1 MKHCKILRYLFTAAA
16 LLSGLGFGLVG
27 SAQPALAV
35 TDLAPSHWAASTIN
49 AYVSRGIMSGY
60 PDGTFRPE
68 ASVTRAEFV
77 KMVNSVFG
85 YNTPAAISFPDVSA
99 SYWGYDEIA
108 KGVYAGYINGDE
120 SGKFNPDA
128 PLTRE
133 EAASIICR
141 IKGLAPNQSASSNYT
156 DSSRIASWAAPYVG
170 AATQFGYMQG
180 NGDGTFNPT
189 KALTRAEAATVLAKA
204 ESSKTYTTTPG
215 SSGSSSS
222 SGSSNNNNNNANN
235 NVLGKPGVS
244 NSTNTDKVKDYTMS
258 TRDKT
263 LANKTITGNL
273 YIPSGMSSST
283 INLDDL
289 TVEGTVYVRGGSTI
303 DVDDCDFNKVVIDKS
318 GVSFITD
325 THSTIDELEF
335 WRNGRIEG
343 KGYGEVTI
351 ADNSVSSVN
360 VNATVDSLLLDTDS
374 DLRLGRN
381 ANIEELEVTSKAN
394 NANVYFSGDAYVDEM
409 RIYDHID
416 ITGSGEINK
425 MYTYV
430 SGIYSSI
437 EPNRLITSG
446 SGTKPSYT
454 DRYDDDDDD
463 DNSNNNNNNNNNNK
477 PGSSNTPSDKN
488 LVVTGNI
495 DGSDAKKG
503 NATYDTVT
511 VTKAGVTISNIIID
525 KNLTIEAS
533 VADGNVTLDHV
544 TIKGQ
549 VYIHGGGQNSIIF
562 SDCALEKNIYIDKKP
577 TDKVKQP
584 VGLKLNNGTTLKGDI
599 ILQNNANI
607 TTSPKEY
614 TLNSV
619 VVNGTLTE
627 PLKIDANIDKLT
639 VNTSSNLTIEL
650 DNSNINNLVAKKA
663 PVTAKGSGNINDVS
677 SVPNLN
683 VDMLTPPDENTKPDL
698 PNFKAIISLSG
709 IPEKIEKGGTVQLNN
724 IQAKYSDN
732 STATISNVEWKVT
745 DDKAG
750 VTITDNL
757 LTATKTGSFTL
768 IGTVKNGVSIGKDF
782 VSAPFKVTVTEVFI
796 SAEKITANVPTAVT
810 LKEEGTTRK
819 WEVDLKATD
828 ATVTPSN
835 ASNKDIT
842 WSVKGAGATINK
854 DNVLILTE
862 PGEVTLTATVL
873 NGKPSGNLTQV
884 FKIKVDAPYRAV
896 KNITLDKLK
905 PTTDHDGTLI
915 YQAYAGT
922 EFTLSTTVTSD
933 KEGISPTKSTIEWT
947 LVKSDNT
954 GITQDNF
961 KNNPS
966 PTLKPTNPGEIVLNA
981 VIKGGA
987 NEGQDDYEQEIR
999 IKVNPSLVGEII
1011 VAPAPLKDVNT
1022 YYPGQTITF
1031 KLDDKIMDAY
1041 EEQLEWSI
1049 NNQKTLDRYIT
1060 DKNAMPT
1067 LTQNKGIATL
1077 TIPASF
1083 PTKKDIG
1090 SNLDIEIRVN
1100 NADNR
1105 DAYRTA
1111 NITVAEFIP
1120 VTNITNKFE
1129 TEVTMPSDEMRC
1141 SIDLSKIEI
1150 TPTDATL
1157 TNVEWTIKEG
1167 SDIAGIDKDT
1177 LVVTSPGTVVVT
1189 ATIANGKAPGT
1200 DYTEDFTI
1208 NIAVPLV
1215 SDIILETEPFEQLGE
1230 EYLAG
1235 QVLTFTMHKTV
1246 MEEHGA
1252 NIKWS
1257 ISGAGINEAD
1267 YPKDAT
1273 TNKLIFTIPATFNGG
1288 TITVKAEN
1296 TDDDGK
1302 TETKKLDIT
1311 AKAFT
1316 SFDGTTNT
1324 FTISKPTTTATTDV
1338 KIGGTLQLSYTAKGI
1353 TEDLQ
1358 TITWG
1363 FAADGKPNSTQT
1375 KIDATGK
1382 LTIASNETAPTIKV
1396 VATMANGKLVDNKLD
1411 AVLSNE
1417 LPINIDLG
1425 KVSIIEARPQGFETT
1440 EGSENYKNTYYS
1452 GQKITLK
1459 VDNGAAGYGNITWDF
1474 ANQNEIDT
1482 NTTGAKPTFSS
1493 TTGQQ
1498 VILTIPTDFQT
1509 NSTTLKTIDVR
1520 ASINGAGEQIMPIRV
1535 IPFTPVESINIT
1547 APGVTNNTVYV
1558 EVNETT
1564 GGTLKFTAEVLP
1576 ASRNQDYRWNCTL
1589 DSTSTK
1595 EGTKIENGELT
1606 IDPKRTTAFPVY
1618 ATIPNGKIVNGVMQ
1632 AVDSNKITVNPFT
1645 SIQTLTINSEKQTT
1659 TTGQKF
1665 KLTAIVTP
1673 DKAVKQPKDATWSIS
1688 STATQSGAS
1697 LSTRTGASTEI
1708 TIPVNE
1714 TGIITVTATIASSK
1728 LDNDG
1733 KLQPTIAEIKIDPT
1747 NGTVTTTTK
1756 SNPFTITKPTNEI
1769 VPPTN
1774 IPPTNQYEEE
1784 EEEEEDYKYNDDK
1797 KTAAELERERIE
1809 AEKEAQRKR
1818 QSAPTIGGGVKKN
1831 TVSAD

>member
-463 DNSNNNNNNNNNNK
+463 DDNSNNNNNNNNNNK

-614 TLNSV
+614 ILNSV

-732 STATISNVEWKVT
+732 STSTISNVEWKVT

-768 IGTVKNGVSIGKDF
+768 TGTVKNGISIGKDF

-810 LKEEGTTRK
+810 LKEEGSTRK
-819 WEVDLKATD
+819 WEIDLKSTE

-835 ASNKDIT
+835 ASNKEIT

-999 IKVNPSLVGEII
+999 IKVNPSLVGEVI
-1011 VAPAPLKDVNT
+1011 VTPAPLKDVNT

-1041 EEQLEWSI
+1041 EDKLEWSI

-1077 TIPASF
+1077 TIPTTF

-1177 LVVTSPGTVVVT
+1177 LVVTSPGKVIVT
-1189 ATIANGKAPGT
+1189 ATIANGTAPGT
-1200 DYTEDFTI
+1200 KFTKDFEI
-1208 NIAVPLV
+1208 NIAVPLL
-1215 SDIILETEPFEQLGE
+1215 SDIIVETEPFEQLNGD
-1230 EYLAG
+1230 YLAG

-1246 MEEHGA
+1246 METHGA
-1252 NIKWS
+1252 NIDWS
-1257 ISGAGINEAD
+1257 VSGSGITTSD
-1267 YPKDAT
+1267 YTKDST
-1273 TNKLIFTIPATFNGG
+1273 TNKLILTIPATFNGG

-1296 TDDDGK
+1296 TDNDK

-1353 TEDLQ
+1353 TEGLQ

-1375 KIDATGK
+1375 KIDDTGK

-1396 VATMANGKLVDNKLD
+1396 VATMANGKLVGNELKE
-1411 AVLSNE
+1411 VLSDE

-1425 KVSIIEARPQGFETT
+1425 KVSIIEAITKPPLTD
-1440 EGSENYKNTYYS
+1440 NTYYI
-1452 GQKITLK
+1452 GQKITFR
-1459 VDNGAAGYGNITWDF
+1459 VDNGAAGYGNIKWDF
-1474 ANQNEIDT
+1474 ANQTAIAE
-1482 NTTGAKPTFSS
+1482 NTTGTMPTFSP
-1493 TTGQQ
+1493 TTGQE
-1498 VILTIPTDFQT
+1498 VTLTIPNDFRI
-1509 NSTTLKTIDVR
+1509 SGTLDTLDVR
-1520 ASINGAGEQIMPIRV
+1520 ASINDVGSQIMKIKV
-1535 IPFTPVESINIT
+1535 VPFTPVESINIT

-1558 EVNETT
+1558 EVGPT
-1564 GGTLKFTAEVLP
+1564 GGTLKFTADVKP
-1576 ASRNQDYRWNCTL
+1576 DSRKQDYMWACTL
-1589 DSTSTK
+1589 DSSSTIG
-1595 EGTKIENGELT
+1595 ETKIADGVLT
-1606 IDPKRTTAFPVY
+1606 IDSRRTTAFPVY

-1645 SIQTLTINSEKQTT
+1645 SVTNVAITCEPVTPGKQFKFTADITPANSTNKTVTWKIEGQKTGTTINP
-1659 TTGQKF
+1659 TTGS
-1665 KLTAIVTP
+1665 LTLA
-1673 DKAVKQPKDATWSIS
+1673 DGDDS
-1688 STATQSGAS
+1688 
-1697 LSTRTGASTEI
+1697 E
-1708 TIPVNE
+1708 
-1714 TGIITVTATIASSK
+1714 ITVTATIT
-1728 LDNDG
+1728 NG
-1733 KLQPTIAEIKIDPT
+1733 KLE
-1747 NGTVTTTTK
+1747 NGTRVNYIATVKFQNGSIISQTTK
-1756 SNPFTITKPTNEI
+1756 ANPFTITKPT
-1769 VPPTN
+1769 PTE
-1774 IPPTNQYEEE
+1774 IPPTNQYEE

-1818 QSAPTIGGGVKKN
+1818 QSAPKIGGGVKKN

>member
-215 SSGSSSS
+215 SSGSSNN
-222 SGSSNNNNNNANN
+222 NNNNNNANN

-1177 LVVTSPGTVVVT
+1177 LVVTSPGKVIVT
-1189 ATIANGKAPGT
+1189 ATIANGTAPGT
-1200 DYTEDFTI
+1200 KFTKDFEI
-1208 NIAVPLV
+1208 NIAVPLL
-1215 SDIILETEPFEQLGE
+1215 SDIIVETEPFEQLNGD
-1230 EYLAG
+1230 YLAG

-1246 MEEHGA
+1246 METHGA
-1252 NIKWS
+1252 NIDWS
-1257 ISGAGINEAD
+1257 VSGAGITKANYDKE
-1267 YPKDAT
+1267 PT
-1273 TNKLIFTIPATFNGG
+1273 TNKLILTIPPTFNGG

-1296 TDDDGK
+1296 TDNDK

-1375 KIDATGK
+1375 KIDNTGK
-1382 LTIASNETAPTIKV
+1382 LTIASNETASTIKV
-1396 VATMANGKLVDNKLD
+1396 VATMANGKLADNKLD

-1425 KVSIIEARPQGFETT
+1425 KVSIIEAITKPPLTD
-1440 EGSENYKNTYYS
+1440 NTYYI
-1452 GQKITLK
+1452 GQKITFR

-1474 ANQNEIDT
+1474 ANQTAIAE
-1482 NTTGAKPTFSS
+1482 NTTGTMPTF
-1493 TTGQQ
+1493 TPTNGQE
-1498 VILTIPTDFQT
+1498 VTLTIPNDFRI
-1509 NSTTLKTIDVR
+1509 SGTLDTLDVR
-1520 ASINGAGEQIMPIRV
+1520 ASINGVGSQIMKIKV
-1535 IPFTPVESINIT
+1535 VPFTPVESINIT
-1547 APGVTNNTVYV
+1547 APGVTNNAVYV

-1564 GGTLKFTAEVLP
+1564 RGTLTFTADVKP
-1576 ASRNQDYRWNCTL
+1576 DSRKQDYMWVCTL
-1589 DSTSTK
+1589 DSSSTIG
-1595 EGTKIENGELT
+1595 ETKIENGVLT
-1606 IDPKRTTAFPVY
+1606 IDSKRTTAFPVY
-1618 ATIPNGKIVNGVMQ
+1618 ATIKNGKIVNGIMQ

-1708 TIPVNE
+1708 TIPENE

-1784 EEEEEDYKYNDDK
+1784 EEEDYKYNDDK

>member
-215 SSGSSSS
+215 SSGSSNN
-222 SGSSNNNNNNANN
+222 NNNNNNANN

-381 ANIEELEVTSKAN
+381 TNIEELEVTSKAN

-488 LVVTGNI
+488 LIVTGNI

-768 IGTVKNGVSIGKDF
+768 TGTVKNGVSIGKDF

-819 WEVDLKATD
+819 WEIDLKATD

-922 EFTLSTTVTSD
+922 EFTLSTNVTSD
-933 KEGISPTKSTIEWT
+933 KEGISPTKSTIKWT

-981 VIKGGA
+981 VIEGGA
-987 NEGQDDYEQEIR
+987 NEGRDDYEQEIR
-999 IKVNPSLVGEII
+999 IKVNPSLVGEVI
-1011 VAPAPLKDVNT
+1011 VTPAPLKDVNT

-1077 TIPASF
+1077 TIPTTF

-1177 LVVTSPGTVVVT
+1177 LVVTSPGKVIVT
-1189 ATIANGKAPGT
+1189 ATIANGTAPGT
-1200 DYTEDFTI
+1200 KFTKDFEI
-1208 NIAVPLV
+1208 NIAVPLL
-1215 SDIILETEPFEQLGE
+1215 SDIIVETEPFEQLNGD
-1230 EYLAG
+1230 YLAG

-1246 MEEHGA
+1246 METHGA
-1252 NIKWS
+1252 NIDWS
-1257 ISGAGINEAD
+1257 VSGSGITTSD
-1267 YPKDAT
+1267 YTKDST
-1273 TNKLIFTIPATFNGG
+1273 TNKLILTIPATFNGG

-1296 TDDDGK
+1296 TDNDK

-1316 SFDGTTNT
+1316 SFDSTTNT

-1353 TEDLQ
+1353 TEGLQ

-1375 KIDATGK
+1375 KIDDTGK

-1396 VATMANGKLVDNKLD
+1396 VATMANGKLVGNELKE
-1411 AVLSNE
+1411 VLSDE

-1425 KVSIIEARPQGFETT
+1425 KVSIIEAITKPPLTD
-1440 EGSENYKNTYYS
+1440 NTYYI
-1452 GQKITLK
+1452 GQKITFR

-1474 ANQNEIDT
+1474 ANQTAIAE
-1482 NTTGAKPTFSS
+1482 NTTGTMPTFTP
-1493 TTGQQ
+1493 TTGQE
-1498 VILTIPTDFQT
+1498 VTLTIPNDFRI
-1509 NSTTLKTIDVR
+1509 SGTLETLDVR
-1520 ASINGAGEQIMPIRV
+1520 ASINGVGSQIMKIKV
-1535 IPFTPVESINIT
+1535 VPFTPVESINIT

-1558 EVNETT
+1558 EVGQN
-1564 GGTLKFTAEVLP
+1564 GGTSTFTADVKP
-1576 ASRNQDYRWNCTL
+1576 DSRKQDYMWVCTL
-1589 DSTSTK
+1589 DSSSTIG
-1595 EGTKIENGELT
+1595 ETKIENGVLT
-1606 IDPKRTTAFPVY
+1606 IDSKRTTAFPVY
-1618 ATIPNGKIVNGVMQ
+1618 ATIKNGKIVNGIMQ
-1632 AVDSNKITVNPFT
+1632 EVQSNKITVNPFT

-1708 TIPVNE
+1708 TIPENE

-1756 SNPFTITKPTNEI
+1756 SNPFTITKPT
-1769 VPPTN
+1769 PTE
-1774 IPPTNQYEEE
+1774 IPPTNQYEE

-1818 QSAPTIGGGVKKN
+1818 QSAPKIGGGVKKN

>member
-488 LVVTGNI
+488 LIVTGNI

-614 TLNSV
+614 ILNSV

-650 DNSNINNLVAKKA
+650 DNSNINNLVAQRA

-683 VDMLTPPDENTKPDL
+683 VDMLTPPDENTKPSL

-709 IPEKIEKGGTVQLNN
+709 IPEKIEKGGTIQLNN

-768 IGTVKNGVSIGKDF
+768 TGTVKNGISIGKDF
-782 VSAPFKVTVTEVFI
+782 VSAPFKVTVTDVFI
-796 SAEKITANVPTAVT
+796 AAEKITANVPTAVT
-810 LKEEGTTRK
+810 LKEEGSTRK
-819 WEVDLKATD
+819 WEIDLKSTE

-835 ASNKDIT
+835 ASNKEIT

-873 NGKPSGNLTQV
+873 NGKLSGNLTQV

-905 PTTDHDGTLI
+905 AIEDHDGTLI

-922 EFTLSTTVTSD
+922 EFTLSTNVTSD
-933 KEGISPTKSTIEWT
+933 KEGISPTKSTIKWT

-981 VIKGGA
+981 VIEGGA
-987 NEGQDDYEQEIR
+987 NEGRDDYEQEIR
-999 IKVNPSLVGEII
+999 IKVNPSLVGEVI
-1011 VAPAPLKDVNT
+1011 VTPAPLKDVNT

-1077 TIPASF
+1077 TIPTTF

-1177 LVVTSPGTVVVT
+1177 LVVTSPGKVIVT
-1189 ATIANGKAPGT
+1189 ATIANGTAPGT
-1200 DYTEDFTI
+1200 KFTKDFEI
-1208 NIAVPLV
+1208 NIAVPLL
-1215 SDIILETEPFEQLGE
+1215 SDIIVETEPFEQLNG

-1252 NIKWS
+1252 NINWS
-1257 ISGAGINEAD
+1257 VSGSGITKSD
-1267 YPKDAT
+1267 YTQDST
-1273 TNKLIFTIPATFNGG
+1273 TNKLILTIPATFNGG

-1296 TDDDGK
+1296 TDNDK

-1353 TEDLQ
+1353 TEGLQ

-1375 KIDATGK
+1375 KIDDTGK

-1396 VATMANGKLVDNKLD
+1396 VATMANGKLVGNELKE
-1411 AVLSNE
+1411 VLSDE

-1425 KVSIIEARPQGFETT
+1425 KVSIIEAITKPPLTD
-1440 EGSENYKNTYYS
+1440 NTYYI
-1452 GQKITLK
+1452 GQKITFR

-1474 ANQNEIDT
+1474 ANQTAIAE
-1482 NTTGAKPTFSS
+1482 NTTGTMPTFSP
-1493 TTGQQ
+1493 TTGQE
-1498 VILTIPTDFQT
+1498 VTLTIPNDFRI
-1509 NSTTLKTIDVR
+1509 SGTLDTLDVR
-1520 ASINGAGEQIMPIRV
+1520 ASINGVGSQIMKIKV
-1535 IPFTPVESINIT
+1535 VPFTPVESINIT

-1558 EVNETT
+1558 EVGPT
-1564 GGTLKFTAEVLP
+1564 GGTSTFTADVKP
-1576 ASRNQDYRWNCTL
+1576 DSRKQDYMWVCTL
-1589 DSTSTK
+1589 DSSSTIG
-1595 EGTKIENGELT
+1595 ETKIENGVLT
-1606 IDPKRTTAFPVY
+1606 IDSKRTTAFPVY
-1618 ATIPNGKIVNGVMQ
+1618 ATIKNGKIVNGVMQ
-1632 AVDSNKITVNPFT
+1632 EVQSNKITVNPFT
-1645 SIQTLTINSEKQTT
+1645 SVTNVAITCEPVTPGKQFKFTADITPANSTNKTVTWKIEGQKTGTTINP
-1659 TTGQKF
+1659 TTGS
-1665 KLTAIVTP
+1665 LTLA
-1673 DKAVKQPKDATWSIS
+1673 DGDDS
-1688 STATQSGAS
+1688 
-1697 LSTRTGASTEI
+1697 E
-1708 TIPVNE
+1708 
-1714 TGIITVTATIASSK
+1714 ITVTATIT
-1728 LDNDG
+1728 NG
-1733 KLQPTIAEIKIDPT
+1733 KLE
-1747 NGTVTTTTK
+1747 NGTRVNYIATVKFQNGSIISQTTK
-1756 SNPFTITKPTNEI
+1756 ANPFTITKPT
-1769 VPPTN
+1769 PTE
-1774 IPPTNQYEEE
+1774 IPPTKQYEE

-1818 QSAPTIGGGVKKN
+1818 QSAPKRGGGVKKN
-1831 TVSAD
+1831 TLSAD

>member
-215 SSGSSSS
+215 SSGSSNN
-222 SGSSNNNNNNANN
+222 NNNNNNANN

-819 WEVDLKATD
+819 WEIDLKATD

-905 PTTDHDGTLI
+905 PTTDHNGTLI

-981 VIKGGA
+981 VIEGGA
-987 NEGQDDYEQEIR
+987 NEGRDDYEQEIR
-999 IKVNPSLVGEII
+999 IKVNPSLVGEVI
-1011 VAPAPLKDVNT
+1011 VTPAPLKDVNT

-1090 SNLDIEIRVN
+1090 SNLDIEMRVN
-1100 NADNR
+1100 NTDNR
-1105 DAYRTA
+1105 DAYRTVA
-1111 NITVAEFIP
+1111 ITVAEFIP

-1177 LVVTSPGTVVVT
+1177 LVVTSPGKVIVT
-1189 ATIANGKAPGT
+1189 ATIANGTAPGT
-1200 DYTEDFTI
+1200 KFTKDFEI
-1208 NIAVPLV
+1208 NIAVPLL
-1215 SDIILETEPFEQLGE
+1215 SDIIVETEPFEQLNGD
-1230 EYLAG
+1230 YLAG

-1246 MEEHGA
+1246 METHGA
-1252 NIKWS
+1252 NIDWS
-1257 ISGAGINEAD
+1257 VSGSGITTSD
-1267 YPKDAT
+1267 YTKDST
-1273 TNKLIFTIPATFNGG
+1273 TNKLILTIPATFNGG

-1296 TDDDGK
+1296 TDNDK

-1353 TEDLQ
+1353 TEGLQ

-1375 KIDATGK
+1375 KIDDTGK

-1396 VATMANGKLVDNKLD
+1396 VATMANGKLVGNELKE
-1411 AVLSNE
+1411 VLSDE

-1425 KVSIIEARPQGFETT
+1425 KVSIIEAITKPPLTD
-1440 EGSENYKNTYYS
+1440 NTYYI
-1452 GQKITLK
+1452 GQKITFR

-1474 ANQNEIDT
+1474 ANQTAIAE
-1482 NTTGAKPTFSS
+1482 NTTGTMPTFSP
-1493 TTGQQ
+1493 TTGQE
-1498 VILTIPTDFQT
+1498 VTLTIPNDFRI
-1509 NSTTLKTIDVR
+1509 SGTLETLDVR
-1520 ASINGAGEQIMPIRV
+1520 ASINGVGSQIMKIKV
-1535 IPFTPVESINIT
+1535 VPFTPVESINIT

-1558 EVNETT
+1558 EVGPT
-1564 GGTLKFTAEVLP
+1564 GGTSTFTADVKP
-1576 ASRNQDYRWNCTL
+1576 DSRKKDYMWVCTL
-1589 DSTSTK
+1589 DSSSTIG
-1595 EGTKIENGELT
+1595 ETKIENGVLT
-1606 IDPKRTTAFPVY
+1606 IDSKRTTAFPVY
-1618 ATIPNGKIVNGVMQ
+1618 ATIKNGKIVNGIMQ
-1632 AVDSNKITVNPFT
+1632 EVQSNKITVNPFT
-1645 SIQTLTINSEKQTT
+1645 SVTNVAITCEPVTPGKQFKFTADITPANSTNKTVTWKIEGQKTGTTINP
-1659 TTGQKF
+1659 TTGS
-1665 KLTAIVTP
+1665 LTLA
-1673 DKAVKQPKDATWSIS
+1673 DGDDS
-1688 STATQSGAS
+1688 
-1697 LSTRTGASTEI
+1697 E
-1708 TIPVNE
+1708 
-1714 TGIITVTATIASSK
+1714 ITVTATIT
-1728 LDNDG
+1728 NG
-1733 KLQPTIAEIKIDPT
+1733 KLE
-1747 NGTVTTTTK
+1747 NGTRVNYIATVKFQNGSIISQTTK
-1756 SNPFTITKPTNEI
+1756 ANPFTITKPT
-1769 VPPTN
+1769 PTE
-1774 IPPTNQYEEE
+1774 IPPTNQYEE

-1818 QSAPTIGGGVKKN
+1818 QSAPKIGGGVKKN

>member
-215 SSGSSSS
+215 SSGSSNN
-222 SGSSNNNNNNANN
+222 NNNNNNANN

-828 ATVTPSN
+828 ATVTPIN

-1077 TIPASF
+1077 TIPTTF

-1177 LVVTSPGTVVVT
+1177 LVVTSPGKVIVT
-1189 ATIANGKAPGT
+1189 ATIANGTAPGT
-1200 DYTEDFTI
+1200 KFTKDFEI
-1208 NIAVPLV
+1208 NIAVPLL
-1215 SDIILETEPFEQLGE
+1215 SDIIVETEPFEQLNGD
-1230 EYLAG
+1230 YLAG

-1246 MEEHGA
+1246 METHGA
-1252 NIKWS
+1252 NIDWS
-1257 ISGAGINEAD
+1257 VSGSGITKSD
-1267 YPKDAT
+1267 YTQDST
-1273 TNKLIFTIPATFNGG
+1273 TNKLILTIPATFNGG

-1296 TDDDGK
+1296 TDNDK

-1353 TEDLQ
+1353 TEGLQ

-1375 KIDATGK
+1375 KIDNTGK
-1382 LTIASNETAPTIKV
+1382 LTIASNETASTIKV
-1396 VATMANGKLVDNKLD
+1396 VATMANGKLADNKLD

-1417 LPINIDLG
+1417 LEIKIDLG
-1425 KVSIIEARPQGFETT
+1425 KVSIIEAITKPPL
-1440 EGSENYKNTYYS
+1440 NDNTYYI
-1452 GQKITLK
+1452 GQKITFR
-1459 VDNGAAGYGNITWDF
+1459 VDNGAAGYGNIKWDF
-1474 ANQNEIDT
+1474 ANQTAIAE
-1482 NTTGAKPTFSS
+1482 NTTGTMPTFSP
-1493 TTGQQ
+1493 TTGQE
-1498 VILTIPTDFQT
+1498 VTLTIPNDFRI
-1509 NSTTLKTIDVR
+1509 SGTLDTLDVR
-1520 ASINGAGEQIMPIRV
+1520 ASINDVGSQIMKIKV
-1535 IPFTPVESINIT
+1535 VPFTPVESINIT

-1558 EVNETT
+1558 EVGPT
-1564 GGTLKFTAEVLP
+1564 GGTLNFTADVKP
-1576 ASRNQDYRWNCTL
+1576 DSREQDYMWVCTL
-1589 DSTSTK
+1589 DSSSTI
-1595 EGTKIENGELT
+1595 GNTKIEDGVLA

-1618 ATIPNGKIVNGVMQ
+1618 ATIKNGKIVNGIMQ
-1632 AVDSNKITVNPFT
+1632 EVQSNKITVNPFT
-1645 SIQTLTINSEKQTT
+1645 SVTNVAITCEPVTPGKQFKFTADITPANSTNKTVTWKIEGQKTGTTINP
-1659 TTGQKF
+1659 TTGS
-1665 KLTAIVTP
+1665 LTLA
-1673 DKAVKQPKDATWSIS
+1673 DGDDS
-1688 STATQSGAS
+1688 
-1697 LSTRTGASTEI
+1697 E
-1708 TIPVNE
+1708 
-1714 TGIITVTATIASSK
+1714 ITVTATIT
-1728 LDNDG
+1728 NG
-1733 KLQPTIAEIKIDPT
+1733 KLE
-1747 NGTVTTTTK
+1747 NGTRVNYIATVKFQNGSIISQTTK
-1756 SNPFTITKPTNEI
+1756 ANPFTITKPT
-1769 VPPTN
+1769 PTE
-1774 IPPTNQYEEE
+1774 IPPTNQYEE

-1818 QSAPTIGGGVKKN
+1818 QSAPKIGGGVKKN

>member
-108 KGVYAGYINGDE
+108 KGVYAGYVNGDE

-215 SSGSSSS
+215 SSGSSNN
-222 SGSSNNNNNNANN
+222 NNNNNNANN

-381 ANIEELEVTSKAN
+381 TNIEELEVTSKAN

-488 LVVTGNI
+488 LIVTGNI

-768 IGTVKNGVSIGKDF
+768 TGTVKNGVSIGKDF

-819 WEVDLKATD
+819 WEIDLKATD

-922 EFTLSTTVTSD
+922 EFTLSTNVTSD
-933 KEGISPTKSTIEWT
+933 KEGISPTKSTIKWT

-981 VIKGGA
+981 VIEGGA
-987 NEGQDDYEQEIR
+987 NEGRDDYEQEIR
-999 IKVNPSLVGEII
+999 IKVNPSLVGEVI
-1011 VAPAPLKDVNT
+1011 VTPAPLKDVNT

-1077 TIPASF
+1077 TIPTTF

-1177 LVVTSPGTVVVT
+1177 LVVTSPGKVIVT
-1189 ATIANGKAPGT
+1189 ATIANGTAPGT
-1200 DYTEDFTI
+1200 KFTKDFEI
-1208 NIAVPLV
+1208 NIAVPLL
-1215 SDIILETEPFEQLGE
+1215 SDIIVETEPFEQLNGD
-1230 EYLAG
+1230 YLAG

-1246 MEEHGA
+1246 METHGA
-1252 NIKWS
+1252 NIDWS
-1257 ISGAGINEAD
+1257 VSGSGITTSD
-1267 YPKDAT
+1267 YTKDST
-1273 TNKLIFTIPATFNGG
+1273 TNKLILTIPATFNGG

-1296 TDDDGK
+1296 TDNDK

-1353 TEDLQ
+1353 TEGLQ

-1375 KIDATGK
+1375 KIDDTGK

-1396 VATMANGKLVDNKLD
+1396 VATMANGKLVGNELKE
-1411 AVLSNE
+1411 VLSDE

-1425 KVSIIEARPQGFETT
+1425 KVSIIEAITKPPLTD
-1440 EGSENYKNTYYS
+1440 NTYYI
-1452 GQKITLK
+1452 GQKITFR

-1474 ANQNEIDT
+1474 ANQTAIAE
-1482 NTTGAKPTFSS
+1482 NTTGTMPTFTP
-1493 TTGQQ
+1493 TTGQE
-1498 VILTIPTDFQT
+1498 VTLTIPNDFRI
-1509 NSTTLKTIDVR
+1509 SGTLETLDVR
-1520 ASINGAGEQIMPIRV
+1520 ASINGVGSQIMKIKV
-1535 IPFTPVESINIT
+1535 VPFTPVESINIT

-1558 EVNETT
+1558 EVGQN
-1564 GGTLKFTAEVLP
+1564 GGTSTFTADVKP
-1576 ASRNQDYRWNCTL
+1576 DSRKQDYMWVCTL
-1589 DSTSTK
+1589 DSSSTIG
-1595 EGTKIENGELT
+1595 ETKIENGVLT
-1606 IDPKRTTAFPVY
+1606 IDSKRTTAFPVY
-1618 ATIPNGKIVNGVMQ
+1618 ATIKNGKIVNGIMQ
-1632 AVDSNKITVNPFT
+1632 EVQSNKITVNPFT

-1708 TIPVNE
+1708 TIPENE

-1756 SNPFTITKPTNEI
+1756 SNPFTITKPT
-1769 VPPTN
+1769 PTE
-1774 IPPTNQYEEE
+1774 IPPTNQYEE

-1818 QSAPTIGGGVKKN
+1818 QSAPKIGGGVKKN

>member
-215 SSGSSSS
+215 SSGSSNN
-222 SGSSNNNNNNANN
+222 NNNNNNANN

-922 EFTLSTTVTSD
+922 EFTLSTNVTSD
-933 KEGISPTKSTIEWT
+933 KEGISPTKSTIKWT

-1177 LVVTSPGTVVVT
+1177 LVVTSPGKVIVT
-1189 ATIANGKAPGT
+1189 ATIANGTAPGT
-1200 DYTEDFTI
+1200 KFTKDFEI
-1208 NIAVPLV
+1208 NIAVPLL
-1215 SDIILETEPFEQLGE
+1215 SDIIVETEPFEQLNGD
-1230 EYLAG
+1230 YLAG

-1246 MEEHGA
+1246 METHGA
-1252 NIKWS
+1252 NIDWS
-1257 ISGAGINEAD
+1257 VSGAGITKANYDKE
-1267 YPKDAT
+1267 PT
-1273 TNKLIFTIPATFNGG
+1273 TNKLILTIPPTFNGG

-1296 TDDDGK
+1296 TDNDK

-1375 KIDATGK
+1375 KIDDTGK

-1396 VATMANGKLVDNKLD
+1396 VATMANGKLADNKLD

-1425 KVSIIEARPQGFETT
+1425 KVSIIEAITKPPLTD
-1440 EGSENYKNTYYS
+1440 NTYYI
-1452 GQKITLK
+1452 GQKITFR

-1474 ANQNEIDT
+1474 ANQTAIAE
-1482 NTTGAKPTFSS
+1482 NTTGTMPTF
-1493 TTGQQ
+1493 TPTNGQE
-1498 VILTIPTDFQT
+1498 VTLTIPNDFRI
-1509 NSTTLKTIDVR
+1509 SGTLDTLDVR
-1520 ASINGAGEQIMPIRV
+1520 ASINGVGSQIMKIKV
-1535 IPFTPVESINIT
+1535 VPFTPVESINIT
-1547 APGVTNNTVYV
+1547 APGVTNNAVYV

-1564 GGTLKFTAEVLP
+1564 RGTLTFTADVKP
-1576 ASRNQDYRWNCTL
+1576 DSRKQDYMWVCTL
-1589 DSTSTK
+1589 DSSSTIG
-1595 EGTKIENGELT
+1595 ETKIENGVLT
-1606 IDPKRTTAFPVY
+1606 IDSKRTTAFPVY
-1618 ATIPNGKIVNGVMQ
+1618 ATIKNGKIVNGIMQ

-1708 TIPVNE
+1708 TIPENE

-1784 EEEEEDYKYNDDK
+1784 EEEDYKYNDDK

-1818 QSAPTIGGGVKKN
+1818 QSAPKIGGGVKKN

>member
-108 KGVYAGYINGDE
+108 KGVYAGYVNGDE

-170 AATQFGYMQG
+170 AVTQFGYMQG
-180 NGDGTFNPT
+180 DGNGTFQPT

-215 SSGSSSS
+215 SSGSS
-222 SGSSNNNNNNANN
+222 GSSNNNNNNSNN
-235 NVLGKPGVS
+235 NVLGKPGVGS
-244 NSTNTDKVKDYTMS
+244 STNTDKVKDYTMS

-303 DVDDCDFNKVVIDKS
+303 DVDDCEFNKVVIDKS

-446 SGTKPSYT
+446 SGTKPNYT
-454 DRYDDDDDD
+454 DRDDDDDDD
-463 DNSNNNNNNNNNNK
+463 DNSNNNNNNNNNK
-477 PGSSNTPSDKN
+477 PGGSNTPSDKN

-549 VYIHGGGQNSIIF
+549 VYIHGGGQNSVIF

-614 TLNSV
+614 TLNNV

-683 VDMLTPPDENTKPDL
+683 VDMLTPPDENTKPSL

-709 IPEKIEKGGTVQLNN
+709 IPEKIEKDGTIQLNN

-757 LTATKTGSFTL
+757 LRATKTGSFTL
-768 IGTVKNGVSIGKDF
+768 TGTVKNGVSIGKDF

-810 LKEEGTTRK
+810 LREEGTTRK
-819 WEVDLKATD
+819 WEIDLKATD

-1041 EEQLEWSI
+1041 EDKLEWSI

-1090 SNLDIEIRVN
+1090 SNLDIEMRVN
-1100 NADNR
+1100 NTDNR
-1105 DAYRTA
+1105 DAYRTVA
-1111 NITVAEFIP
+1111 ITVAEFIP
-1120 VTNITNKFE
+1120 VDGITNKFA
-1129 TEVTMPSDEMRC
+1129 TDVTMPSDEMRC
-1141 SIDLSKIEI
+1141 TVDLSQIEI
-1150 TPTDATL
+1150 TPADATL
-1157 TNVEWTIKEG
+1157 KDVKWTIKEG

-1177 LVVTSPGTVVVT
+1177 LVVTNPGTVVVT

-1252 NIKWS
+1252 NINWS
-1257 ISGAGINEAD
+1257 VSGAGITEAA
-1267 YPKDAT
+1267 YKKDAT
-1273 TNKLIFTIPATFNGG
+1273 TNKLILTIPPTFNGG

-1338 KIGGTLQLSYTAKGI
+1338 KIGGTLQLSYIAKGI

-1358 TITWG
+1358 TITWD

-1396 VATMANGKLVDNKLD
+1396 VATMANGKLVDNKLN
-1411 AVLSNE
+1411 AVFSNE
-1417 LPINIDLG
+1417 LTINIDLG
-1425 KVSIIEARPQGFETT
+1425 KVSIIEATPQGFETT

-1452 GQKITLK
+1452 GQKITFK

-1535 IPFTPVESINIT
+1535 VPFTPVESINIT

-1564 GGTLKFTAEVLP
+1564 GGTLKFTAEVNP

-1589 DSTSTK
+1589 DSTSPK
-1595 EGTKIENGELT
+1595 ENTKIENGVLT

-1645 SIQTLTINSEKQTT
+1645 SVTDINIVTTVVEQGKKIQFTATVQPTGATNKSVTWTISGNNKNS
-1659 TTGQKF
+1659 
-1665 KLTAIVTP
+1665 TAI
-1673 DKAVKQPKDATWSIS
+1673 S
-1688 STATQSGAS
+1688 SSGLLTLAD
-1697 LSTRTGASTEI
+1697 GEDG
-1708 TIPVNE
+1708 TI
-1714 TGIITVTATIASSK
+1714 IVTATITK
-1728 LDNDG
+1728 G
-1733 KLQPTIAEIKIDPT
+1733 KLKPDGTQEDFIKKIDT
-1747 NGTVTTTTK
+1747 DGTVITTTK

>member
-488 LVVTGNI
+488 LIVTGNI

-1267 YPKDAT
+1267 YTKDST
-1273 TNKLIFTIPATFNGG
+1273 TNKLILTIPATFNGG

-1296 TDDDGK
+1296 TDNDK

-1353 TEDLQ
+1353 TEGLQ

-1375 KIDATGK
+1375 KIDDTGK

-1396 VATMANGKLVDNKLD
+1396 VATMANGKLVGNELKE
-1411 AVLSNE
+1411 VLSDE

-1425 KVSIIEARPQGFETT
+1425 KVSIIEAITKPPLTD
-1440 EGSENYKNTYYS
+1440 NTYYI
-1452 GQKITLK
+1452 GQKITFR

-1474 ANQNEIDT
+1474 ANQTAIAE
-1482 NTTGAKPTFSS
+1482 NTTGTMPTFSP
-1493 TTGQQ
+1493 TTGQE
-1498 VILTIPTDFQT
+1498 VTLTIPNDFRI
-1509 NSTTLKTIDVR
+1509 SGTLETLDVR
-1520 ASINGAGEQIMPIRV
+1520 ASINGVGSQIMKIKV
-1535 IPFTPVESINIT
+1535 VPFTPVESINIT

-1558 EVNETT
+1558 EVGQN
-1564 GGTLKFTAEVLP
+1564 GGTSTFTADVKP
-1576 ASRNQDYRWNCTL
+1576 DSRKQDYMWVCTL
-1589 DSTSTK
+1589 DSSSTIG
-1595 EGTKIENGELT
+1595 ETKIENGVLT
-1606 IDPKRTTAFPVY
+1606 IDSKRTTAFPVY
-1618 ATIPNGKIVNGVMQ
+1618 ATIKNGKIVNGIMQ
-1632 AVDSNKITVNPFT
+1632 EVQSNKITVNPFT
-1645 SIQTLTINSEKQTT
+1645 SVTNVAITCEPVTPGKQFKFTADITPANSTNKTVTWKIEGQKTGTTINP
-1659 TTGQKF
+1659 TTGS
-1665 KLTAIVTP
+1665 LTLA
-1673 DKAVKQPKDATWSIS
+1673 DGDDS
-1688 STATQSGAS
+1688 
-1697 LSTRTGASTEI
+1697 E
-1708 TIPVNE
+1708 
-1714 TGIITVTATIASSK
+1714 ITVTATIT
-1728 LDNDG
+1728 NG
-1733 KLQPTIAEIKIDPT
+1733 KLE
-1747 NGTVTTTTK
+1747 NGTRVNYIATVKFQNGSIISQTTK
-1756 SNPFTITKPTNEI
+1756 ANPFTITKPT
-1769 VPPTN
+1769 PTE
-1774 IPPTNQYEEE
+1774 IPPTNQYEE

-1818 QSAPTIGGGVKKN
+1818 QSAPKIGGGVKKN

>member
-215 SSGSSSS
+215 SSGSSNN
-222 SGSSNNNNNNANN
+222 NNNNNNANN

-303 DVDDCDFNKVVIDKS
+303 DVDDCEFNKVVIDKS

-446 SGTKPSYT
+446 SGTKPNYT
-454 DRYDDDDDD
+454 DRDDDDDDD

-477 PGSSNTPSDKN
+477 PGGSNTPSDKN

-549 VYIHGGGQNSIIF
+549 VYIHGGGQNSVIF

-614 TLNSV
+614 TLNNV

-709 IPEKIEKGGTVQLNN
+709 IPEKIEKDGTIQLNN

-757 LTATKTGSFTL
+757 LRATKTGSFTL
-768 IGTVKNGVSIGKDF
+768 
-782 VSAPFKVTVTEVFI
+782 
-796 SAEKITANVPTAVT
+796 
-810 LKEEGTTRK
+810 
-819 WEVDLKATD
+819 
-828 ATVTPSN
+828 
-835 ASNKDIT
+835 
-842 WSVKGAGATINK
+842 
-854 DNVLILTE
+854 
-862 PGEVTLTATVL
+862 
-873 NGKPSGNLTQV
+873 
-884 FKIKVDAPYRAV
+884 
-896 KNITLDKLK
+896 
-905 PTTDHDGTLI
+905 
-915 YQAYAGT
+915 
-922 EFTLSTTVTSD
+922 
-933 KEGISPTKSTIEWT
+933 
-947 LVKSDNT
+947 
-954 GITQDNF
+954 
-961 KNNPS
+961 
-966 PTLKPTNPGEIVLNA
+966 
-981 VIKGGA
+981 
-987 NEGQDDYEQEIR
+987 
-999 IKVNPSLVGEII
+999 
-1011 VAPAPLKDVNT
+1011 
-1022 YYPGQTITF
+1022 
-1031 KLDDKIMDAY
+1031 
-1041 EEQLEWSI
+1041 
-1049 NNQKTLDRYIT
+1049 
-1060 DKNAMPT
+1060 
-1067 LTQNKGIATL
+1067 
-1077 TIPASF
+1077 
-1083 PTKKDIG
+1083 
-1090 SNLDIEIRVN
+1090 
-1100 NADNR
+1100 
-1105 DAYRTA
+1105 
-1111 NITVAEFIP
+1111 
-1120 VTNITNKFE
+1120 
-1129 TEVTMPSDEMRC
+1129 
-1141 SIDLSKIEI
+1141 
-1150 TPTDATL
+1150 
-1157 TNVEWTIKEG
+1157 
-1167 SDIAGIDKDT
+1167 
-1177 LVVTSPGTVVVT
+1177 T

-1252 NIKWS
+1252 NINWS
-1257 ISGAGINEAD
+1257 VSGAGITEAA
-1267 YPKDAT
+1267 YKKDAT
-1273 TNKLIFTIPATFNGG
+1273 TNKLILTIPPTFNGG

-1338 KIGGTLQLSYTAKGI
+1338 KIGGTLQLSYIAKGI

-1358 TITWG
+1358 TITWD

-1382 LTIASNETAPTIKV
+1382 LTIASNETASTIKV

-1425 KVSIIEARPQGFETT
+1425 KVSIIEAITKPPLTD
-1440 EGSENYKNTYYS
+1440 NTYYI
-1452 GQKITLK
+1452 GQKITFR

-1474 ANQNEIDT
+1474 ANQTAIAE
-1482 NTTGAKPTFSS
+1482 NTTGTMPTFTP
-1493 TTGQQ
+1493 TTGQE
-1498 VILTIPTDFQT
+1498 VTLTIPNDFRI
-1509 NSTTLKTIDVR
+1509 SGTLETLDVL
-1520 ASINGAGEQIMPIRV
+1520 ASINGVGSQIMKIKV
-1535 IPFTPVESINIT
+1535 VPFTPVESINIT
-1547 APGVTNNTVYV
+1547 APGVTNNAVYV

-1564 GGTLKFTAEVLP
+1564 GGKLKFTAEVKP
-1576 ASRNQDYRWNCTL
+1576 DSRNQDYRWNCTL

-1708 TIPVNE
+1708 TIPENE

>member
-35 TDLAPSHWAASTIN
+35 TDLAQSHWAASTIN

-768 IGTVKNGVSIGKDF
+768 TGTVKNGVSIGKDF

-819 WEVDLKATD
+819 WEIDLKATD

-922 EFTLSTTVTSD
+922 EFTLSTNVTSD

-981 VIKGGA
+981 VIEGGA
-987 NEGQDDYEQEIR
+987 NEGRDDYEQEIR
-999 IKVNPSLVGEII
+999 IKVNPSLVGEVI
-1011 VAPAPLKDVNT
+1011 VTPAPLKDVNT

-1077 TIPASF
+1077 TIPTTF

-1177 LVVTSPGTVVVT
+1177 LVVTSPGKVIVT
-1189 ATIANGKAPGT
+1189 ATIANGTAPGT
-1200 DYTEDFTI
+1200 KFTKDFEI
-1208 NIAVPLV
+1208 NIAVPLL
-1215 SDIILETEPFEQLGE
+1215 SDIIVETEPFEQLNGD
-1230 EYLAG
+1230 YLAG

-1246 MEEHGA
+1246 METHGA
-1252 NIKWS
+1252 NIDWS
-1257 ISGAGINEAD
+1257 VSGSGITTSD
-1267 YPKDAT
+1267 YTKDST
-1273 TNKLIFTIPATFNGG
+1273 TNKLILTIPATFNGG

-1296 TDDDGK
+1296 TDNDK

-1353 TEDLQ
+1353 TEGLQ

-1375 KIDATGK
+1375 KIDDTGK

-1396 VATMANGKLVDNKLD
+1396 VATMANGKLVGNELKE
-1411 AVLSNE
+1411 VLSDE

-1425 KVSIIEARPQGFETT
+1425 KVSIIEAITKPPLTD
-1440 EGSENYKNTYYS
+1440 NTYYI
-1452 GQKITLK
+1452 GQKITFR

-1474 ANQNEIDT
+1474 ANQTAIAE
-1482 NTTGAKPTFSS
+1482 NTTGTMPTFTP
-1493 TTGQQ
+1493 TTGQE
-1498 VILTIPTDFQT
+1498 VTLTIPNDFRI
-1509 NSTTLKTIDVR
+1509 SGTLETLDVR
-1520 ASINGAGEQIMPIRV
+1520 ASINGVGSQIMKIKV
-1535 IPFTPVESINIT
+1535 VPFTPVESINIT

-1558 EVNETT
+1558 EVGQN
-1564 GGTLKFTAEVLP
+1564 GGTLNFTAEVKP
-1576 ASRNQDYRWNCTL
+1576 DSRKQDYMWACTL
-1589 DSTSTK
+1589 DSSSTIG
-1595 EGTKIENGELT
+1595 ETKIADDGVLT
-1606 IDPKRTTAFPVY
+1606 IDPKRTTPFPVY
-1618 ATIPNGKIVNGVMQ
+1618 ATIKNGKIVDGIMQ
-1632 AVDSNKITVNPFT
+1632 EVQSNKITVNPFT
-1645 SIQTLTINSEKQTT
+1645 SVTNV
-1659 TTGQKF
+1659 
-1665 KLTAIVTP
+1665 AITCEPVTP
-1673 DKAVKQPKDATWSIS
+1673 DKQFKFTADITPANSTNKTVTWKIEGQK
-1688 STATQSGAS
+1688 TGTTINPTTGS
-1697 LSTRTGASTEI
+1697 LTLADGDDSE
-1708 TIPVNE
+1708 
-1714 TGIITVTATIASSK
+1714 ITVTATIT
-1728 LDNDG
+1728 NG
-1733 KLQPTIAEIKIDPT
+1733 KLE
-1747 NGTVTTTTK
+1747 NGTRVNYIATVKFQNGSIISQTTK
-1756 SNPFTITKPTNEI
+1756 ANPFTITKPT
-1769 VPPTN
+1769 PTE
-1774 IPPTNQYEEE
+1774 IPPTNQYEE

-1818 QSAPTIGGGVKKN
+1818 QSAPKIGGGVKKN

>member
-488 LVVTGNI
+488 LIVTGNI

-614 TLNSV
+614 ILNSV

-768 IGTVKNGVSIGKDF
+768 TGTVKNGVSIGKDF

-819 WEVDLKATD
+819 WEIDLKATD

-835 ASNKDIT
+835 ASNKEIT

-922 EFTLSTTVTSD
+922 EFTLSTNVTSD
-933 KEGISPTKSTIEWT
+933 KEGISPTKSTIKWT

-981 VIKGGA
+981 VIEGGA
-987 NEGQDDYEQEIR
+987 NEGRDDYEQEIR
-999 IKVNPSLVGEII
+999 IKVNPSLVGEVI
-1011 VAPAPLKDVNT
+1011 VTPAPLKDVNT

-1041 EEQLEWSI
+1041 EDKLEWSI

-1077 TIPASF
+1077 TIPTTF

-1177 LVVTSPGTVVVT
+1177 LVVTSPGKVIVT
-1189 ATIANGKAPGT
+1189 ATIANGTAPGT
-1200 DYTEDFTI
+1200 KFTKDFEI
-1208 NIAVPLV
+1208 NIAVPLL
-1215 SDIILETEPFEQLGE
+1215 SDIIVETEPFEQLNGD
-1230 EYLAG
+1230 YLAG

-1246 MEEHGA
+1246 METHGA
-1252 NIKWS
+1252 NIDWS
-1257 ISGAGINEAD
+1257 VSGSGITKSD
-1267 YPKDAT
+1267 YTQDST
-1273 TNKLIFTIPATFNGG
+1273 TNKLILTIPATFNGG

-1296 TDDDGK
+1296 TDNDK

-1353 TEDLQ
+1353 TEGLQ

-1375 KIDATGK
+1375 KIDDTGK

-1396 VATMANGKLVDNKLD
+1396 VATMANGKLVGNELKE
-1411 AVLSNE
+1411 VLSDE

-1425 KVSIIEARPQGFETT
+1425 KVSIIEAITKPPLTD
-1440 EGSENYKNTYYS
+1440 NTYYI
-1452 GQKITLK
+1452 GQKITFR

-1474 ANQNEIDT
+1474 ANQTAIAE
-1482 NTTGAKPTFSS
+1482 NTTGTMPTFSP
-1493 TTGQQ
+1493 TTGQE
-1498 VILTIPTDFQT
+1498 VTLTIPNDFRI
-1509 NSTTLKTIDVR
+1509 SGTLDTLDVR
-1520 ASINGAGEQIMPIRV
+1520 ASINGVGSQIMKIKV
-1535 IPFTPVESINIT
+1535 VPFTPVESINIT

-1558 EVNETT
+1558 EVGQN
-1564 GGTLKFTAEVLP
+1564 GGTSTFTADVKP
-1576 ASRNQDYRWNCTL
+1576 DSRKQDYMWVCTL
-1589 DSTSTK
+1589 DSSSTIG
-1595 EGTKIENGELT
+1595 ETKIENGVLT
-1606 IDPKRTTAFPVY
+1606 IDSKRTTAFPVY
-1618 ATIPNGKIVNGVMQ
+1618 ATIKNGKIVNGVMQ

-1645 SIQTLTINSEKQTT
+1645 SVTDINIVTTVVEQGKKIQFTATVQPTGATNKSVTWTISGNNKNS
-1659 TTGQKF
+1659 
-1665 KLTAIVTP
+1665 TAI
-1673 DKAVKQPKDATWSIS
+1673 S
-1688 STATQSGAS
+1688 SSGLLTLAD
-1697 LSTRTGASTEI
+1697 GEDG
-1708 TIPVNE
+1708 TI
-1714 TGIITVTATIASSK
+1714 IVTATITK
-1728 LDNDG
+1728 G
-1733 KLQPTIAEIKIDPT
+1733 KLKPDGTQEDFIKKIDT
-1747 NGTVTTTTK
+1747 DGTVITTTK

-1774 IPPTNQYEEE
+1774 IPPTNQYEE

>member
-108 KGVYAGYINGDE
+108 KGVYAGYVNGDE

-381 ANIEELEVTSKAN
+381 TNIEELEVTSKAN

-488 LVVTGNI
+488 LIVTGNI

-768 IGTVKNGVSIGKDF
+768 TGTVKNGVSIGKDF

-819 WEVDLKATD
+819 WEIDLKATD

-922 EFTLSTTVTSD
+922 EFTLSTNVTSD
-933 KEGISPTKSTIEWT
+933 KEGISPTKSTIKWT

-981 VIKGGA
+981 VIEGGA
-987 NEGQDDYEQEIR
+987 NEGRDDYEQEIR
-999 IKVNPSLVGEII
+999 IKVNPSLVGEVI
-1011 VAPAPLKDVNT
+1011 VTPAPLKDVNT

-1077 TIPASF
+1077 TIPTTF

-1177 LVVTSPGTVVVT
+1177 LVVTSPGKVIVT
-1189 ATIANGKAPGT
+1189 ATIANGTAPGT
-1200 DYTEDFTI
+1200 KFTKDFEI
-1208 NIAVPLV
+1208 NIAVPLL
-1215 SDIILETEPFEQLGE
+1215 SDIIVETEPFEQLNGD
-1230 EYLAG
+1230 YLAG

-1246 MEEHGA
+1246 METHGA
-1252 NIKWS
+1252 NIDWS
-1257 ISGAGINEAD
+1257 VSGSGITTSD
-1267 YPKDAT
+1267 YTKDST
-1273 TNKLIFTIPATFNGG
+1273 TNKLILTIPATFNGG

-1296 TDDDGK
+1296 TDNDK

-1353 TEDLQ
+1353 TEGLQ

-1375 KIDATGK
+1375 KIDDTGK

-1396 VATMANGKLVDNKLD
+1396 VATMANGKLVGNELKE
-1411 AVLSNE
+1411 VLSDE

-1425 KVSIIEARPQGFETT
+1425 KVSIIEAITKPPLTD
-1440 EGSENYKNTYYS
+1440 NTYYI
-1452 GQKITLK
+1452 GQKITFR

-1474 ANQNEIDT
+1474 ANQTAIAE
-1482 NTTGAKPTFSS
+1482 NTTGTMPTFSP
-1493 TTGQQ
+1493 TTGQE
-1498 VILTIPTDFQT
+1498 VTLTIPNDFRI
-1509 NSTTLKTIDVR
+1509 SGTLETLDVR
-1520 ASINGAGEQIMPIRV
+1520 ASINGVGSQIMKIKV
-1535 IPFTPVESINIT
+1535 VPFTPVESINIT

-1558 EVNETT
+1558 EVGQN
-1564 GGTLKFTAEVLP
+1564 GGTLNFTAEVKP
-1576 ASRNQDYRWNCTL
+1576 DSRKQDYMWACTL
-1589 DSTSTK
+1589 DSSSTIG
-1595 EGTKIENGELT
+1595 ETKIADDGVLT
-1606 IDPKRTTAFPVY
+1606 IDPKQTTPFPVY
-1618 ATIPNGKIVNGVMQ
+1618 ATIKNGKIVDGIMKEEQ
-1632 AVDSNKITVNPFT
+1632 SNKITVNPFT
-1645 SIQTLTINSEKQTT
+1645 SVTNV
-1659 TTGQKF
+1659 
-1665 KLTAIVTP
+1665 AITCEPVTP
-1673 DKAVKQPKDATWSIS
+1673 DKQFKFTADITPANSTNKTVTWKIEGQK
-1688 STATQSGAS
+1688 TGTTINPTTGS
-1697 LSTRTGASTEI
+1697 LTLADGDNSE
-1708 TIPVNE
+1708 
-1714 TGIITVTATIASSK
+1714 ITVTATIT
-1728 LDNDG
+1728 NG
-1733 KLQPTIAEIKIDPT
+1733 KLE
-1747 NGTVTTTTK
+1747 NGTRVNYIATVKFQNGSIISQTTK
-1756 SNPFTITKPTNEI
+1756 ANPFTITKPT
-1769 VPPTN
+1769 PTE
-1774 IPPTNQYEEE
+1774 IPPTNQYEE

-1818 QSAPTIGGGVKKN
+1818 QSAPKIGGGVKKN

>member
-488 LVVTGNI
+488 LIVTGNI

-614 TLNSV
+614 ILNSV

-650 DNSNINNLVAKKA
+650 DNSNINNLVAKRA

-683 VDMLTPPDENTKPDL
+683 VDMLTPPDENTKPSL

-709 IPEKIEKGGTVQLNN
+709 IPEKIEKGGTIQLNN

-768 IGTVKNGVSIGKDF
+768 TGTVKNGVSIGKDF

-819 WEVDLKATD
+819 WEIDLKATD

-922 EFTLSTTVTSD
+922 EFTLSTNVTSD
-933 KEGISPTKSTIEWT
+933 KEGISPTKSTIKWT

-981 VIKGGA
+981 VIEGGA
-987 NEGQDDYEQEIR
+987 NEGRDDYEQEIR
-999 IKVNPSLVGEII
+999 IKVNPSLVGEVI
-1011 VAPAPLKDVNT
+1011 VTPAPLKDVNT

-1077 TIPASF
+1077 TIPTTF

-1177 LVVTSPGTVVVT
+1177 LVVTSPGKVIVT
-1189 ATIANGKAPGT
+1189 ATIANGTAPGT
-1200 DYTEDFTI
+1200 KFTKDFEI
-1208 NIAVPLV
+1208 NIAVPLL
-1215 SDIILETEPFEQLGE
+1215 SDIIVETEPFEQLNGD
-1230 EYLAG
+1230 YLAG

-1246 MEEHGA
+1246 METHGA
-1252 NIKWS
+1252 NIDWS
-1257 ISGAGINEAD
+1257 VSGSGITTSD
-1267 YPKDAT
+1267 YTKDST
-1273 TNKLIFTIPATFNGG
+1273 TNKLILTIPATFNGG

-1296 TDDDGK
+1296 TDNDK

-1353 TEDLQ
+1353 TEGLQ

-1375 KIDATGK
+1375 KIDDTGK

-1396 VATMANGKLVDNKLD
+1396 VATMANGKLVGNELKE
-1411 AVLSNE
+1411 VLSDE

-1425 KVSIIEARPQGFETT
+1425 KVSIIEAITKPPLTD
-1440 EGSENYKNTYYS
+1440 NTYYI
-1452 GQKITLK
+1452 GQKITFR

-1474 ANQNEIDT
+1474 ANQTAIAE
-1482 NTTGAKPTFSS
+1482 NTTGTMPTFTP
-1493 TTGQQ
+1493 TTGQE
-1498 VILTIPTDFQT
+1498 VTLTIPNDFRI
-1509 NSTTLKTIDVR
+1509 SGTLETLDVR
-1520 ASINGAGEQIMPIRV
+1520 ASINGVGSQIMKIKV
-1535 IPFTPVESINIT
+1535 VPFTPVESINIT

-1558 EVNETT
+1558 EVGQN
-1564 GGTLKFTAEVLP
+1564 GGTSTFTADVKP
-1576 ASRNQDYRWNCTL
+1576 DSRKQDYMWVCTL
-1589 DSTSTK
+1589 DSSSTIG
-1595 EGTKIENGELT
+1595 ETKIENGVLT
-1606 IDPKRTTAFPVY
+1606 IDSKRTTAFPVY
-1618 ATIPNGKIVNGVMQ
+1618 ATIKNGKIVNGIMQ
-1632 AVDSNKITVNPFT
+1632 EVQSNKITVNPFT

-1708 TIPVNE
+1708 TIPENE

-1756 SNPFTITKPTNEI
+1756 SNPFTITKPT
-1769 VPPTN
+1769 PTE
-1774 IPPTNQYEEE
+1774 IPPTNQYEE

-1818 QSAPTIGGGVKKN
+1818 QSAPKIGGGVKKN